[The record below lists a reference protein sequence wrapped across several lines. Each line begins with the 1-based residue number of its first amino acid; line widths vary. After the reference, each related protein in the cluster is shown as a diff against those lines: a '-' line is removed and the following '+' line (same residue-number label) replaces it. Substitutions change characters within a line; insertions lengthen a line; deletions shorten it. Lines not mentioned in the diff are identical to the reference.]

1 MNSCAL
7 AAEHVSEVLRDL
19 WGTSCQLQDL
29 RDLNDGFAKKTY
41 LLQLRNPDMQCI
53 LHIWSKPDHQLTE
66 IETDT
71 DWILG
76 PSGSDLFRV
85 NTEFLRSH
93 GVPTPELFFLDDTKT
108 VCEYDFALV
117 EYIEGGNFTDHN
129 QQCGAGSTQ
138 LILDRINEML
148 MILHA
153 MTAPSPGLLT
163 QRRPRESRC
172 ERLVWEHVRPTLDL
186 ACEFNESIRSYRGQI
201 LVTLQSLLDAIE
213 PRSVFSL
220 IHGELGPEHIIVS
233 PESEPYFI
241 DCEGVRYFDLEF
253 EHSLLR
259 ARFGSQY
266 GTFERTDLDPNRMK
280 LYALNHSIGWTAF
293 ASEAVTGDSV
303 DREWATSVMISNTR
317 EVIRL
322 VSD

>member
-163 QRRPRESRC
+163 QRRPR
-172 ERLVWEHVRPTLDL
+172 
-186 ACEFNESIRSYRGQI
+186 A
-201 LVTLQSLLDAIE
+201 
-213 PRSVFSL
+213 
-220 IHGELGPEHIIVS
+220 
-233 PESEPYFI
+233 
-241 DCEGVRYFDLEF
+241 
-253 EHSLLR
+253 
-259 ARFGSQY
+259 
-266 GTFERTDLDPNRMK
+266 FERTDLDPNRMK